1 MDEIEMNVMRYENLA
16 DRIDNIE
23 QLVIEIS
30 NNLTV
35 I

>member
-23 QLVIEIS
+23 QLVIEICA
-30 NNLTV
+30 
-35 I
+35 